1 MDDRGVVIKNK
12 ARLVVQG
19 FRQEEGI
26 DYEEVFAPVARLEA
40 IRIFLAYAS
49 YRNFKV
55 FQMDVKSAFLYG
67 KVKEEVYVCQPPG
80 FEDPHFPGRYFKLD
94 KALYGLHQAPRA
106 WYETL
111 STYLL
116 DCGYSRGTIDMTLF
130 TKKVGEDVMLVQIY
144 VDDII
149 FGSTNEDL
157 CREFES
163 IMKAKFEMSMM
174 GELNFFLG
182 LEVKQREDGILIHQA
197 KYIRDILSKYNMN
210 DCKVASTPFATQT
223 ELTLDPQGKSV
234 NKSFYRSMIGSLMYL
249 TASRPDIMWAVC
261 LCARFQTNPKE
272 SHEIAVKRIFR
283 YLKGTP
289 KLGLWYPKD
298 SNFDL
303 IAYSD
308 SDHAGCKVDRRSVS
322 GGCQFLGNRL
332 ISWQSKKQT
341 TVSTSTAQAEYT
353 AAYSCCSQVLWIQNQ
368 LLDYGINIMKT
379 PIFIDNEAC
388 LGIVKNPVHH
398 SRTKHIEIRI
408 HAIRDAYE
416 KGYIQVVPVD
426 TTQQRADIF
435 TKAFDKTRFNQ
446 LVTWLEMVNFLDWK

>member
-1 MDDRGVVIKNK
+1 
-12 ARLVVQG
+12 
-19 FRQEEGI
+19 
-26 DYEEVFAPVARLEA
+26 
-40 IRIFLAYAS
+40 
-49 YRNFKV
+49 
-55 FQMDVKSAFLYG
+55 
-67 KVKEEVYVCQPPG
+67 
-80 FEDPHFPGRYFKLD
+80 
-94 KALYGLHQAPRA
+94 
-106 WYETL
+106 
-111 STYLL
+111 
-116 DCGYSRGTIDMTLF
+116 
-130 TKKVGEDVMLVQIY
+130 
-144 VDDII
+144 
-149 FGSTNEDL
+149 
-157 CREFES
+157 
-163 IMKAKFEMSMM
+163 
-174 GELNFFLG
+174 
-182 LEVKQREDGILIHQA
+182 
-197 KYIRDILSKYNMN
+197 
-210 DCKVASTPFATQT
+210 
-223 ELTLDPQGKSV
+223 
-234 NKSFYRSMIGSLMYL
+234 MIGSLMYL

-261 LCARFQTNPKE
+261 LCARFQMNPKE
-272 SHEIAVKRIFR
+272 SHEITVKRIFR

-353 AAYSCCSQVLWIQNQ
+353 VAYSCCSQVLWIQNQ

-379 PIFIDNEAC
+379 PIFIDNETC
-388 LGIVKNPVHH
+388 LGIVKNPIHH